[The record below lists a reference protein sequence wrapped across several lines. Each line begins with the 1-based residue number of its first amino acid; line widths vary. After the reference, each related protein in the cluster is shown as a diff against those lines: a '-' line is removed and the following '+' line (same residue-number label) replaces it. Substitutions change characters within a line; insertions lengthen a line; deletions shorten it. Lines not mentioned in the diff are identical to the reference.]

1 MTDESLCRGSSA
13 SLPPRGISDRDDAV
27 MRATSRIDRV
37 ARKDRF
43 SSHESEKATFK
54 DLGPRVTFL
63 RLPELAQEQADRE
76 KGWLKVR
83 K

>member
-13 SLPPRGISDRDDAV
+13 SLPPRGEGISDRDDAV

-63 RLPELAQEQADRE
+63 RLPELAQEQAE
-76 KGWLKVR
+76 KR
-83 K
+83 KGG